1 MENILKLKEVYIDT
15 SSFESAKKAVE
26 DFGCEWK
33 DWYYER
39 AIMPKSLVGDISSW
53 YPEEMSRIEEVPVSQ
68 IIGHD
73 HNRYNF
79 LQYEPYW
86 INLLYAVG
94 DRWKSTDSQEVAE
107 VIRREN
113 LGKSPV
119 RLYKFGN
126 SYFISEGLHRSVH
139 AKFLGLETI
148 RCSVTE
154 FFFENLIDDE
164 KIKFR

>member
-1 MENILKLKEVYIDT
+1 MENILKLKEVIIDT

-39 AIMPKSLVGDISSW
+39 AIMPKSLVGDISFW
-53 YPEEMSRIEEVPVSQ
+53 HPEEMSRIEEVPVSQ

-73 HNRYNF
+73 HDRYNF
-79 LQYEPYW
+79 HQHEPYW
-86 INLLYAVG
+86 IDLLYAVG
-94 DRWKSTDSQEVAE
+94 DRWKSTDPQKVVED
-107 VIRREN
+107 IIREN

-119 RLYKFGN
+119 QLYKYGN
-126 SYFISEGLHRSVH
+126 SYFISDGMHRSVL
-139 AKFLGLETI
+139 AKFLGLESM

-154 FFFENLIDDE
+154 FFFENLN
-164 KIKFR
+164 FFST

>member
-79 LQYEPYW
+79 LQYEPY
-86 INLLYAVG
+86 YG
-94 DRWKSTDSQEVAE
+94 
-107 VIRREN
+107 
-113 LGKSPV
+113 
-119 RLYKFGN
+119 
-126 SYFISEGLHRSVH
+126 SEPRMIHS
-139 AKFLGLETI
+139 FL
-148 RCSVTE
+148 
-154 FFFENLIDDE
+154 
-164 KIKFR
+164 FRFACLFSFQTSD